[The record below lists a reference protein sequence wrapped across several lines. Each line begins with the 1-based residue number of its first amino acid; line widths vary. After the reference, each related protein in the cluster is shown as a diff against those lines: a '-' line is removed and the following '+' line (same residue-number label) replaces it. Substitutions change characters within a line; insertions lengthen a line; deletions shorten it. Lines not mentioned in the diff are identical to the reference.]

1 MMGTFTDGWR
11 FPSITLI
18 EQKKRITMTRAF
30 LLMVYS
36 MDGDSPRTCYG
47 ATIFG

>member
-18 EQKKRITMTRAF
+18 EQKKRITMTKARLDGLYSFRA
-30 LLMVYS
+30 LGQRLA
-36 MDGDSPRTCYG
+36 D
-47 ATIFG
+47 